1 MKVSSEALLIMDL
14 VRMQFYLSESYD
26 VYVGRGLFLWA
37 TWLDLAMQ
45 YLVLAVF
52 ECCGVSEVSIA

>member
-1 MKVSSEALLIMDL
+1 MMYMLGGGCV
-14 VRMQFYLSESYD
+14 
-26 VYVGRGLFLWA
+26 LWA

>member
-26 VYVGRGLFLWA
+26 VYVGWGLCF
-37 TWLDLAMQ
+37 MGN
-45 YLVLAVF
+45 VVRFSSAVF
-52 ECCGVSEVSIA
+52 SSCRF